1 MRIAHRG
8 IRNKENTISG
18 IQKASMIADIVEV
31 DVRFNTNLEIILC
44 HDRANRNSAE
54 LETLEQL
61 CQFEEPMHLMIDIKA
76 FGITPAILIAEYVY
90 SIITKYPIHL
100 YELCSFNEFCVK
112 ELLRLRESD
121 LFLFNVGIITSGIP
135 LEMFD
140 NLKDIDFVSM
150 DYNIIC
156 EDIVELFHKRDKRV
170 YAWTVND
177 LEMQEYVLTKCL
189 VDGIIFDIFD

>member
-1 MRIAHRG
+1 MKIAHRG
-8 IRNKENTISG
+8 IRNRENTING
-18 IQKASMIADIVEV
+18 IQKASMIAEMVEI
-31 DVRFNTNLEIILC
+31 DVRFNTNLDIILC
-44 HDRANRNSAE
+44 HDRADRNSE
-54 LETLEQL
+54 VLETLEQL
-61 CQFEEPMHLMIDIKA
+61 CQLEEPMHLMIDIKA
-76 FGITPAILIAEYVY
+76 FGITPAILIAEHVY
-90 SIITKYPIHL
+90 SIIIKYPIHL

-121 LFLFNVGIITSGIP
+121 TFLFNVGIITSGIS

-156 EDIVELFHKRDKRV
+156 EDIVDLFHKRNKRV